1 MCESMDPPTPNFS
14 PTSMDRLNN
23 NTKELAIIPRPPSS
37 TSQADFTRSR
47 ELMGALCTANPQFTA
62 SVLEDYIRPIF
73 RFLPIHNLW
82 DTISSLGASR
92 KWHPA
97 DVLCFASFLLC
108 IFLHSKFWVRDL
120 WWYDDES
127 EDERD
132 FYENKTS
139 EAGGCT
145 VWTGDWLSQQF

>member
-1 MCESMDPPTPNFS
+1 MPFLSRDAVKPRNKKNKTFRLNIKGEMCESMDPPTPNFS

-73 RFLPIHNLW
+73 RFLPIHNL
-82 DTISSLGASR
+82 
-92 KWHPA
+92 
-97 DVLCFASFLLC
+97 
-108 IFLHSKFWVRDL
+108 
-120 WWYDDES
+120 
-127 EDERD
+127 
-132 FYENKTS
+132 
-139 EAGGCT
+139 
-145 VWTGDWLSQQF
+145 

>member
-73 RFLPIHNLW
+73 RFCQCIRLI
-82 DTISSLGASR
+82 GANSTGALLNSR
-92 KWHPA
+92 
-97 DVLCFASFLLC
+97 
-108 IFLHSKFWVRDL
+108 
-120 WWYDDES
+120 
-127 EDERD
+127 
-132 FYENKTS
+132 
-139 EAGGCT
+139 
-145 VWTGDWLSQQF
+145 